1 MNAYVEEVCES
12 EKFHT
17 STKWLRTIL
26 DAKYEKLDLN
36 KVIKI
41 NAYSEEKHN
50 VMNSLKY
57 YKNSNSC
64 SMEHLVLGKQIQ

>member
-41 NAYSEEKHN
+41 NA
-50 VMNSLKY
+50 
-57 YKNSNSC
+57 
-64 SMEHLVLGKQIQ
+64 

>member
-26 DAKYEKLDLN
+26 DAKYEKVDLN
-36 KVIKI
+36 KVIK
-41 NAYSEEKHN
+41 NQFQHLTEEQLNKL
-50 VMNSLKY
+50 LK
-57 YKNSNSC
+57 
-64 SMEHLVLGKQIQ
+64 LLQFF